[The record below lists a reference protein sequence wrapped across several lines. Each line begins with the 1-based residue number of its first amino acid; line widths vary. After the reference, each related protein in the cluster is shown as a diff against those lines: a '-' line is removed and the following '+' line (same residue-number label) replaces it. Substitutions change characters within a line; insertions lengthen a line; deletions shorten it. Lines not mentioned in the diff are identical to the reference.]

1 MLNTTCHCRGQ
12 RSLLFVSWCLNKV
25 GYEIFLYLPFNM
37 HCCWVFDCCR
47 NQSAPL
53 IVVLLPFFGG
63 WSEVIPNDRGSCCL
77 NLNERQPVPFSKR
90 RHSGFMLP
98 TWSSTRSP
106 WWKAADGNVAWWQK
120 RCEDWPQWRAAGS
133 PGSSQPPQSTLS
145 SPSLTWQHRGSS
157 GVKGEEC
164 DKGTYMDGKRPWKS
178 LKKKKNPNNNA
189 S

>member
-1 MLNTTCHCRGQ
+1 
-12 RSLLFVSWCLNKV
+12 
-25 GYEIFLYLPFNM
+25 M

-47 NQSAPL
+47 KQISTFDCGGFAPFLGGLGGCDPEWPHQLLLKLEWKTASA
-53 IVVLLPFFGG
+53 LL
-63 WSEVIPNDRGSCCL
+63 
-77 NLNERQPVPFSKR
+77 QR
-90 RHSGFMLP
+90 RNSGFMLP

-106 WWKAADGNVAWWQK
+106 WWKAVDGNVAWWQK

-164 DKGTYMDGKRPWKS
+164 DKGTYMDGNRPWKS
-178 LKKKKNPNNNA
+178 LEKKQQQKTTMLR
-189 S
+189 SFY